1 MGNKRKKRPV
11 RPHCKVAPKD
21 ITPDKK
27 KGAAPEY
34 EVKIRISK
42 RPKVDHYS
50 GDIQASNTKA
60 LIEALAIIIQKAAD
74 VIGATPAEVYSV
86 VATVLFAD
94 KDGMEE
100 VEE

>member
-94 KDGMEE
+94 KDGTEE
-100 VEE
+100 AEE